1 MRLEN
6 FRSQFALL
14 APAGCYIALRVGF
27 FAPEDEMNIFPTKWI
42 DHYTLSGMAL
52 VDPLLRWCQ
61 KNEGCARWRDIEEAQ
76 PLNEYR
82 AFGMN
87 FGSVVS
93 IFGTIAQPKRSLGIF
108 ARNDRDL
115 DTAEMAELG
124 RLLRDL
130 HVHETRRPTKAQLA
144 ALRLFAQGLPQ
155 KQIAHELGISIGAV
169 KGRLRGGAERLE
181 VRTPVEAAFLADRR
195 GLL

>member
-1 MRLEN
+1 MRIEN

-82 AFGMN
+82 SFGMH

-93 IFGTIAQPKRSLGIF
+93 IFGTIAKPKRSLGIF

-115 DTAEMAELG
+115 DEAEMAELG
-124 RLLRDL
+124 RLLRGL
-130 HVHETRRPTKAQLA
+130 HAHETRKPTKSQLE